1 MTAGAFLVAVLAG
14 VAAWLVT
21 PAWREDRAQRLHGR
35 PSRSLSLAGVW
46 HEIEGRWRVG
56 PAARRREARRRM
68 QVIQALS
75 ALAAELTSGQPPAS
89 ALAHCG
95 GEPSAWPAA
104 AQAARTGDD
113 VAAALLVDAHL
124 HPVLRQLAACWQV
137 AVDSGAGLAAAV
149 TALAASTRVAED
161 VRVQLEAELAG
172 PRATART
179 LAMLPVVG
187 IGFGVMMGAD
197 PLGWLL
203 GSTPGLLCLT
213 AGLALTGL
221 GAWWTGRI
229 AARVE
234 SML

>member
-1 MTAGAFLVAVLAG
+1 MTLAIYLVPALAG
-14 VAAWLVT
+14 VAAWLAT
-21 PAWREDRAQRLHGR
+21 PPWREGRTQRLHGR
-35 PSRSLSLAGVW
+35 RLPAPSLAASLSSVQ
-46 HEIEGRWRVG
+46 ERWRVG
-56 PAARRREARRRM
+56 PAARRRQARQRLR
-68 QVIQALS
+68 VIQALS
-75 ALAAELTSGQPPAS
+75 ALASELTSGQPPAV

-104 AQAARTGDD
+104 AHAALMGDD
-113 VAAALLVDAHL
+113 VAASLTIDAVR

-149 TALAASTRVAED
+149 SALAASSRQAED

-179 LAMLPVVG
+179 LAMLPLVG

-197 PLGWLL
+197 PLGWLV
-203 GSTPGLLCLT
+203 GSPPGLLCLT

-221 GAWWTGRI
+221 GTWWTGRI